1 MANVTEQLSRI
12 RDTRIRE
19 SRERALSDPPRPRRN
34 YHYVPGKAKRFGLGN
49 ISDKKS
55 FGGSWSVQGTP
66 ARTFVSR
73 KQREMVARS
82 RDVIMNNDYARQF
95 MRMFVQNVIGEDG
108 IRFQASARKR
118 NGTLDSDLNE
128 ALQEAWM
135 EWGQAVNC
143 DLSEQESFVEIQQ
156 ACATSLCTD
165 GEFFIRIHEDK
176 SKFGLKLQVLDAQRC
191 SPVETRKFQ
200 YARNHALYNGIL
212 FDRPTMKPVAY
223 LFGGEHTNDNYYDDS
238 SQKYDK
244 IPAEEILHG
253 FLRERIG
260 QHRGLPVIHT
270 ALSRTFSLDRYEE
283 SALQAAR
290 TGSGRAGFF
299 EVDPNIPGA
308 EEATENEEIEI
319 DPNSFTELPPGWKI
333 GSYDPTY
340 PHEMYEEFVRSGL
353 RGMASGMGVSYHDL
367 SNDLT
372 DVNYSSIRQGALNIR
387 YNWKLLQKWFIRRK
401 HEKVY
406 RRWLPIQLMRGNLRV
421 GRRVLTLNDLARCL
435 EVTWTGRRWD
445 WIDPKSEAVANTEQ
459 IKNMLISPSQVI
471 RDLGRDPEEVWRQ
484 VAQDIESMK
493 AAGIPEALV
502 IDIFAKQIT
511 QFYEDKEIENDNAS
525 TPKKRS

>member
-1 MANVTEQLSRI
+1 MPNIFQS
-12 RDTRIRE
+12 
-19 SRERALSDPPRPRRN
+19 ALSSLRNLATPRPRRN
-34 YHYVPGKAKRFGLGN
+34 YQHVPKRARRFGLGN
-49 ISDKKS
+49 LSDAKS
-55 FGGSWSVQGTP
+55 FASKWAVQGVP
-66 ARTFVSR
+66 ARTLVSR

-118 NGTLDSDLNE
+118 DGTLDSDLNE
-128 ALQEAWM
+128 ALQMAWM
-135 EWGQAVNC
+135 EWGHEMNC

-165 GEFFIRIHEDK
+165 GEFFIRTHEDN
-176 SKFGLKLQVLDAQRC
+176 SKFGLKLQLLDAQRC

-223 LFGGEHTNDNYYDDS
+223 LFGGEHTNDNFYDDS
-238 SQKYDK
+238 SQKYTK

-270 ALSRTFSLDRYEE
+270 ALNRTFSLDRYEE
-283 SALQAAR
+283 AALQSAR
-290 TGSGRAGFF
+290 VGASKAGFF
-299 EVDPNIPGA
+299 TIDPNVGGA
-308 EEATENEEIEI
+308 EEASEDEEIEI
-319 DPNSFTELPPGWKI
+319 DPNSFTELPPGWDI
-333 GSYDPTY
+333 GAWDPSY
-340 PHEMYEEFVRSGL
+340 PHEQYEEFVRSGI

-387 YNWKLLQKWFIRRK
+387 YNWKLLQKWFVRRM
-401 HEKVY
+401 HDRIY
-406 RRWLPIQLMRGNLRV
+406 RHWLMKQLVRGTLRV
-421 GRRVLTLNDLARCL
+421 RRRVLDLTDLEKCL
-435 EVTWTGRRWD
+435 DVTWTGRRWD

-459 IKNMLISPSQVI
+459 IKNLLISPSQVI

-502 IDIFAKQIT
+502 IDIFAQQIT
-511 QFYEDKEIENDNAS
+511 QFYEDKEIENDNSS
-525 TPKKRS
+525 TPKKSS

>member
-1 MANVTEQLSRI
+1 MIGTRQLHRIPIAELRLLRSTYITRGASRKGQTLWEHTTEPWLISPSSSQGYEIHASEKLANTALALA
-12 RDTRIRE
+12 DT
-19 SRERALSDPPRPRRN
+19 PRPRRN

-49 ISDKKS
+49 LSDAKS

-108 IRFQASARKR
+108 IRFQASARKQ

-135 EWGQAVNC
+135 EWGHAVNC

-244 IPAEEILHG
+244 IPAEEIIHG

-270 ALSRTFSLDRYEE
+270 ALNRTFSLDRYEE

-299 EVDPNIPGA
+299 EVDPNIG
-308 EEATENEEIEI
+308 
-319 DPNSFTELPPGWKI
+319 GCR
-333 GSYDPTY
+333 GS
-340 PHEMYEEFVRSGL
+340 H
-353 RGMASGMGVSYHDL
+353 
-367 SNDLT
+367 
-372 DVNYSSIRQGALNIR
+372 
-387 YNWKLLQKWFIRRK
+387 RR
-401 HEKVY
+401 
-406 RRWLPIQLMRGNLRV
+406 RRNC
-421 GRRVLTLNDLARCL
+421 N
-435 EVTWTGRRWD
+435 
-445 WIDPKSEAVANTEQ
+445 
-459 IKNMLISPSQVI
+459 
-471 RDLGRDPEEVWRQ
+471 
-484 VAQDIESMK
+484 
-493 AAGIPEALV
+493 
-502 IDIFAKQIT
+502 
-511 QFYEDKEIENDNAS
+511 
-525 TPKKRS
+525 